1 MIEDRQ
7 VHCSSR
13 TEWFSIMSVGAQK
26 FNSSLARNLNVNFG
40 FPKFVEL
47 LNKVFG
53 VKACRIDSLVRGWV
67 HVRI

>member
-1 MIEDRQ
+1 
-7 VHCSSR
+7 
-13 TEWFSIMSVGAQK
+13 MSVGAQK